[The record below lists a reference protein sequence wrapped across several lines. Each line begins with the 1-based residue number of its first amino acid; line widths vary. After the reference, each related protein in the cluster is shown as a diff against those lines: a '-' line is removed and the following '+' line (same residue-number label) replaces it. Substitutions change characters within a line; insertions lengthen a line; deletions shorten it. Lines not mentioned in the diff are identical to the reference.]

1 MCKVFKISSNAYYHW
16 FFKRKKKTRTV
27 ELKEKI
33 REIYDQNRG
42 CYGSPRITKVLAQE
56 GFQVS
61 RAYVARLMKQMGLQS
76 KIRKKWVVTTQR
88 EETHPVADN
97 LLNRQFEV
105 SETGKVWVSDITYI
119 RVGQSWAYLTTMI
132 DLADRAVVGWSVSE
146 DMTTENTIKKAWI
159 AARKKREIKEGFLLH
174 SDRGIQ
180 YTCGQTRRIFEHH
193 QKARQSMSR
202 KGNCWDNAVA
212 ESFFKTIKYEELNH
226 HQFTNREHVE
236 QVVAQYIEWYNNQ
249 RLHSSIGYK
258 TPIQRNIELNQINK
272 KRA

>member
-1 MCKVFKISSNAYYHW
+1 MCKVFRISSNAYYHW
-16 FFKRKKKTRTV
+16 VAGRKKNTRTPQ
-27 ELKEKI
+27 LKEKI
-33 REIYDQNRG
+33 REIYEQSHG
-42 CYGSPRITKVLAQE
+42 CYGSPRIAKALERE
-56 GFQVS
+56 GLSVS

-88 EETHPVADN
+88 DETHPVAEN
-97 LLNRQFEV
+97 LLDRQFDVE
-105 SETGKVWVSDITYI
+105 ETGKVWVSDITYI
-119 RVGQSWAYLTTMI
+119 RLGQGWAYLTTMI

-146 DMTTENTIKKAWI
+146 DMTAENTIREAWTKA
-159 AARKKREIKEGFLLH
+159 RNNRSIKDGFLLH

-180 YTCGQTRRIFEHH
+180 YTCKQTRNIFLHH
-193 QKARQSMSR
+193 QKAEQSMSR

-226 HQFTNREHVE
+226 HTFTTIEQIGQAVE
-236 QVVAQYIEWYNNQ
+236 EYVHWYNNQ

-258 TPIQRNIELNQINK
+258 TPAQKYIELNNAVK